1 MITTPKALR
10 YITVDS
16 NSTATLSIQV
26 CTKFSRK
33 KFLTASASLGFH
45 HLLPFHEVRTID
57 NRGTEVAKFGTEE
70 PPGGIIWY

>member
-26 CTKFSRK
+26 YNTMYTIHHLKGFVQ
-33 KFLTASASLGFH
+33 ASLSGYRRGYMH
-45 HLLPFHEVRTID
+45 PHLKTKQTII
-57 NRGTEVAKFGTEE
+57 NFQEKSF
-70 PPGGIIWY
+70 